1 MTAMEFDLTNPLR
14 LSALIEYLNKHW
26 MDALND
32 KKPLRVIV
40 TSSEEKRHDQ
50 QNRYYW
56 GIVIKTISEQAWVAA
71 QQFGKDAWHEQMAQM
86 FGIKEEIRLPNGTL
100 TTRRKSTTDM
110 KVREFS
116 QYIDEVCAWA
126 GTELGV
132 RFPAPEY
139 L

>member
-1 MTAMEFDLTNPLR
+1 MTSIEYDLTNPLR
-14 LSALIEYLNKHW
+14 LAALTEYLNKHW
-26 MDALND
+26 MGALND

-40 TSSEEKRHDQ
+40 VDSEAKRNAE
-50 QNRYYW
+50 QNKYYW
-56 GIVIKTISEQAWVAA
+56 GVVIKSIADQAWVGGM
-71 QQFGKDAWHEQMAQM
+71 QFSSAAWHEQSAQM

>member
-1 MTAMEFDLTNPLR
+1 M
-14 LSALIEYLNKHW
+14 SALEFNLNNEFR
-26 MDALND
+26 LNAVVGFLTANWRARLD
-32 KKPLRVIV
+32 DDKPLRVIV
-40 TSSEEKRHDQ
+40 TSSEEKRHEQ

-56 GIVIKTISEQAWVAA
+56 GIVIKTISEQAWVDG

-100 TTRRKSTTDM
+100 TTRRKSTSDM

-116 QYIDEVCAWA
+116 HYIEEVCAWA
-126 GTELGV
+126 GAELGV
-132 RFPAPEY
+132 RFPSPEY